1 MIYSIHDPRPVS
13 EKEQDISA
21 LDGITQILKQFIADH
36 ALESQEHLYDEENQE
51 ILRRLVF
58 SQGTRSYFLIIAP
71 DGYIRLMDH
80 KFPRTLLLDVHN
92 VLMRA

>member
-13 EKEQDISA
+13 EKKQDISA

-36 ALESQEHLYDEENQE
+36 ALESHENLYDEENQE

-58 SQGTRSYFLIIAP
+58 SQGTRSYFLVIAP
-71 DGYIRLMDH
+71 DGYVRLMDH